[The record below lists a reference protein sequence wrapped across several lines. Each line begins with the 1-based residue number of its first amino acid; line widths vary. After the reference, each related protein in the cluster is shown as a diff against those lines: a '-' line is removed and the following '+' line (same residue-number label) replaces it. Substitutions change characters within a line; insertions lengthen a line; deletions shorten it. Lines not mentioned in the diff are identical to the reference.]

1 MRATIHASYDCLVPP
16 PLICEQGYTQGRIR
30 AGRDFPVPIPQC
42 ACWDTGELRCTRFA
56 RSREPM
62 NASPPLFLEGRQKFR
77 AIFDSGEFCF
87 PGPPLHPYL
96 REMICAGCNAG
107 ESRYTRS
114 IKCLAPPSPPSS
126 SPPAF
131 ADENTRALRQT
142 QPVIRAILDCR
153 APPPLLICAL

>member
-1 MRATIHASYDCLVPP
+1 MPGSPP

-30 AGRDFPVPIPQC
+30 AGCDFPVPIPQC

-62 NASPPLFLEGRQKFR
+62 NASPPLFLKGRQEFR

-96 REMICAGCNAG
+96 REMVHVGCNAR
-107 ESRYTRS
+107 ESQYARS
-114 IKCLAPPSPPSS
+114 IKCLAPPSPPRICGGEYTCASTDATCDTCDLCLAGPLL
-126 SPPAF
+126 PPNMRSF
-131 ADENTRALRQT
+131 
-142 QPVIRAILDCR
+142 IRASYDTR
-153 APPPLLICAL
+153 RG